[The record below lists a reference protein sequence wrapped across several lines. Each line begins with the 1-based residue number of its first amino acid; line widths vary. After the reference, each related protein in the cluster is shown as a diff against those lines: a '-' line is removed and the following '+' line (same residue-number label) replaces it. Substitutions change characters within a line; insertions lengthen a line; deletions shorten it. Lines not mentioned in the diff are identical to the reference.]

1 MILKSFPGCL
11 VCVSID
17 PWSRATSDSP
27 RNIPTPMLASTP
39 SPEAGQ
45 RLRAERLRV
54 RLSTRE
60 VERLSHQIAH
70 EKSNQEYSI
79 SHAWVTDIENGKFT
93 PSIYKLYSFS
103 LVYGLRYD
111 EVLAFFGLHI
121 GDVGKEQKSLKLP
134 RTHLVGSVLEPAIS
148 TVTVPLELREKIQLE
163 RTNLVSRMFERWGEV
178 PLVFLQQMDLQHSLY
193 GYIGM
198 EDHTL
203 DPLVRPGSL
212 VEIDARQKKVGAG
225 SWQNE
230 FDRPIYFVELRDGYV
245 CSWCELDGG
254 QLILIPYPRSRAQV
268 RQVRYPADA
277 DIVGRV
283 TAITMRIAEN
293 A

>member
-1 MILKSFPGCL
+1 
-11 VCVSID
+11 
-17 PWSRATSDSP
+17 
-27 RNIPTPMLASTP
+27 
-39 SPEAGQ
+39 
-45 RLRAERLRV
+45 
-54 RLSTRE
+54 
-60 VERLSHQIAH
+60 
-70 EKSNQEYSI
+70 
-79 SHAWVTDIENGKFT
+79 VTDIENGKFT

-121 GDVGKEQKSLKLP
+121 GDVSKEQKSLRLP
-134 RTHLVGSVLEPAIS
+134 RTHLVGNVLEPSIS

-198 EDHTL
+198 EDYTL

-283 TAITMRIAEN
+283 TAIAMRIAETREG
-293 A
+293 